1 MKQGDRDD
9 GRRIIRRPSK
19 KQMFRSVSKR
29 VLTVAMILLAV
40 VPHIF
45 ILWDCKKMLL
55 TVSENS
61 LYYVASTSASVVAG
75 LYGITLTGYIFFLN
89 QLQRNGEEDETL
101 DDPIHLLKRDYNRG
115 AILLS
120 LLTIVSLLAN
130 WFILLYG
137 ADNTLLPD
145 TVYRFLWDET
155 MWCTFATILGIMY
168 FILRVVDPD
177 KIQRISERY
186 KARIDGADNT
196 PGSFKQFLQDYE
208 ETEDIILELS
218 LQTGNSFSPKQLTA
232 RRKERVALSV
242 NILKGLEIIN
252 DSIWEDVS
260 LIREYRN
267 YALHSAD
274 HRVSRQMCDFAA
286 SVKEELRRTLEDVK
300 ARNADSTS
308 VPC

>member
-1 MKQGDRDD
+1 
-9 GRRIIRRPSK
+9 
-19 KQMFRSVSKR
+19 
-29 VLTVAMILLAV
+29 MILLAV
-40 VPHIF
+40 APHIF
-45 ILWDCKKMLL
+45 IFWDCKKMLL
-55 TVSENS
+55 TISENS
-61 LYYVASTSASVVAG
+61 LYYVSSTAASVVAG

-101 DDPIHLLKRDYNRG
+101 DDPIHLLKRNYNRD

-120 LLTIVSLLAN
+120 VLTIVSLLAN

-137 ADNTLLPD
+137 VDNTLLPD

-155 MWCTFATILGIMY
+155 MWCTFATIVGIVC

-177 KIQRISERY
+177 KIQHVSERY
-186 KARIDGADNT
+186 KARIDGSDNT
-196 PGSFKQFLQDYE
+196 PGNFEQFLQDYE

-232 RRKERVALSV
+232 RRKERVVLSA
-242 NILKGLEIIN
+242 NILKGLEIIS

-267 YALHSAD
+267 YALHSSD
-274 HRVSRQMCDFAA
+274 QKVSRQMCDFAA
-286 SVKEELRRTLEDVK
+286 SVKEELRYRLDEVK
-300 ARNADSTS
+300 ARNDDSTS
-308 VPC
+308 AP